1 MVITKTFQNYFV
13 QAPLSKKIKEYHE
26 NGYIDD
32 LIDIHFKDKQ
42 CNKQSISQ
50 EESRLKAE
58 HHAGLF
64 VMLSVGVVL
73 SICLLL
79 CEHGIFRWVIPY
91 FRNVPATSRWKSP
104 HVLFFSPVC
113 MYN

>member
-1 MVITKTFQNYFV
+1 MVITKPFQNYFV

-42 CNKQSISQ
+42 CYKQSISQ

-79 CEHGIFRWVIPY
+79 S
-91 FRNVPATSRWKSP
+91 TSSVVYWLAYSP
-104 HVLFFSPVC
+104 RVR
-113 MYN
+113 